1 MKCLTAYDLIYNIE
15 GDIIPI
21 GETVHDNKSRLNL
34 YSWCE
39 INTKVIC
46 ELIKC
51 ADGRAGRHQAS
62 VEEVSD
68 YARTHLKKMYEWIGS
83 CIDEWEEKD
92 KYNSDM
98 ADVIKF
104 LRVADFVIKFEIN
117 GQKFFI
123 KDRGGEGEYNVSLY
137 KFVASPTGKYE
148 TEFLKSVNEPFMLS
162 EYGVPSKAGATLNE
176 IDKKK
181 FIEKCVS
188 LGFTNYF
195 CNEQ

>member
-15 GDIIPI
+15 GDIIPT
-21 GETVHDNKSRLNL
+21 GETIHDNKSRLNL

-39 INTKVIC
+39 INSKVIC

-83 CIDEWEEKD
+83 CIDEREEKD
-92 KYNSDM
+92 KHNSNMSD
-98 ADVIKF
+98 AIKF

-123 KDRGGEGEYNVSLY
+123 KDRGGEGEHNVSLY
-137 KFVASPTGKYE
+137 KFIASPTGKYE
-148 TEFLKSVNEPFMLS
+148 TEFLTSANESFMLS

-181 FIEKCVS
+181 FIEKCAS
-188 LGFTNYF
+188 LGFANYF
-195 CNEQ
+195 CNER